1 MIDSDE
7 FAYVCNVCNL
17 GESDPKKLIKCTYCS
32 RHTHFTCNGL
42 YGKAVKTAKKKPF
55 CCIECTDVSNGSSN
69 TQHNQDDIMNE
80 LRELGKIIRECSQE
94 SSALRCVFQHIQQQ
108 MTALIDTNKRIERS
122 QDFLGKQFDSI
133 QADFNAMRD
142 DIVGLKLKSDTTS
155 NEVTAWQAK
164 YWAMS
169 SKIDNIEMELERMN
183 RSAISKHAVIL
194 GIPLVETENAVA

>member
-122 QDFLGKQFDSI
+122 QDFFGKTIRFH
-133 QADFNAMRD
+133 
-142 DIVGLKLKSDTTS
+142 
-155 NEVTAWQAK
+155 
-164 YWAMS
+164 S
-169 SKIDNIEMELERMN
+169 SRF
-183 RSAISKHAVIL
+183 
-194 GIPLVETENAVA
+194 